1 LYPDKKLK
9 IILKF
14 SRKKM
19 SGINN
24 ENTQNVYLENL
35 SKDIDKIKNV
45 ISEMY
50 VPKHFENLM
59 TKIGEMERK
68 VNASNN
74 TVNSCYNF
82 ITIIVLLFVCLVFAI
97 GFILRKVDYWR
108 AFLRTTNLG
117 TYHRARKTCRSCYR
131 PWKTSQVPK
140 ESMSS
145 PEYLLHHAST

>member
-1 LYPDKKLK
+1 
-9 IILKF
+9 
-14 SRKKM
+14 M

-24 ENTQNVYLENL
+24 ENTQNVSLENL
-35 SKDIDKIKNV
+35 SQDIDKMKNF

-50 VPKHFENLM
+50 VPKHFENLA
-59 TKIGEMERK
+59 TKIGGLERN
-68 VNASNN
+68 VTASNN

-82 ITIIVLLFVCLVFAI
+82 ITILVLLFIFLVFAI
-97 GFILRKVDYWR
+97 VFIIRKVDYWR

-131 PWKTSQVPK
+131 PWKMSQVPK

-145 PEYLLHHAST
+145 PEYLLYHASTSKN